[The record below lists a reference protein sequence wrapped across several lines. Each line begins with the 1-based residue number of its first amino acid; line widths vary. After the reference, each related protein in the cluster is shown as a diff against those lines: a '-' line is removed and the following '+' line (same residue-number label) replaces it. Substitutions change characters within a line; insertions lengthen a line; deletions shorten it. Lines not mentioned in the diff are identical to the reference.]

1 MSRFLRIL
9 GVVLVGGFP
18 IYGLLV
24 ADLVVVSDLEKR
36 LAVAA
41 AQNGPDSA
49 TVDISGF
56 PVAARALATG
66 SVQKV
71 TFSWSEAKLG
81 PLRGQVR
88 LGLKGIDLRRGG
100 LLSGEVLFEG
110 VESGTLD
117 VLIPYEQIERVIGL
131 EIEPNAGKPLVGLTP
146 SESVP
151 LTFSASS
158 TSLLLAPEGS
168 DPVTVVLGG
177 RPLPCAPK
185 VEARNSGLNLACPF
199 RGVPGF
205 LRP

>member
-1 MSRFLRIL
+1 MSRFLRVVA
-9 GVVLVGGFP
+9 VVLVGGFP
-18 IYGLLV
+18 IYGLLIS
-24 ADLVVVSDLEKR
+24 DLVVVPDLERR

-49 TVDISGF
+49 AVEISGF

-66 SVQKV
+66 SVKKV
-71 TFSWSEAKLG
+71 TFSWEEAKLG

-88 LGLKGIDLRRGG
+88 LALKGIDLRRGG

-117 VLIPYEQIERVIGL
+117 VLIPYGQIERVIGL
-131 EIEPNAGKPLVGLTP
+131 EIDPAGGKPLVALTP

-151 LTFSASS
+151 LTFSASA
-158 TSLLLAPEGS
+158 TSLLLAPQGL

-177 RPLPCAPK
+177 RPLPCTPK
-185 VEARNSGLNLACPF
+185 VEARTSGLNLGCPF

>member
-1 MSRFLRIL
+1 MNRFLRIL
-9 GVVLVGGFP
+9 LVALIGGFP
-18 IYGLLV
+18 LYALLI
-24 ADLVVVSDLEKR
+24 ADVVVVPDLERR
-36 LAVAA
+36 LSEAA
-41 AQNGPDSA
+41 AQNGSESA
-49 TVDISGF
+49 TVEISGF

-66 SVQKV
+66 SVKKV
-71 TFSWSEAKLG
+71 VFNWEEAKLG
-81 PLRGQVR
+81 PLRGRVQ
-88 LGLKGIDLRRGG
+88 LGLRGIDLRRGG

-117 VLIPYEQIERVIGL
+117 VLVPYDQLERVLGMKIDPGG
-131 EIEPNAGKPLVGLTP
+131 GKPNVELRP

-158 TSLLLAPEGS
+158 TSLLLAPQGF

-177 RPLPCAPK
+177 RPLPCTPE
-185 VEARNSGLNLACPF
+185 VEARSNGLNLGCPF